1 MDFITRQLENKRL
14 PFFNNS
20 FGQTYISTDTR
31 DRQKS
36 FRNWMMRTWWPTRS
50 RCVNVKEMAA
60 FRCLSVESKNTDKD
74 NVPTTTRIHKKD
86 RGKTKSWQKKNER
99 DFVTRAFWKKARRSR
114 QHPLLVLR
122 KKRKKKRNNM
132 KGGKTKKPTR
142 LLFFLSTESKQK
154 IASQC
159 GRVIKWKTIRV
170 DWGCQERERGV
181 CYFGAVALSLSE
193 GKSHGFTSIKVAR
206 HLFSL
211 SSSSS

>member
-86 RGKTKSWQKKNER
+86 RGKTKSWQKKMSGISWPER
-99 DFVTRAFWKKARRSR
+99 SGKKHVVVDNTPCLSWERN
-114 QHPLLVLR
+114 VR
-122 KKRKKKRNNM
+122 KKETTWKGERLKNPHDSYSFFRPSPNKK
-132 KGGKTKKPTR
+132 
-142 LLFFLSTESKQK
+142 
-154 IASQC
+154 
-159 GRVIKWKTIRV
+159 
-170 DWGCQERERGV
+170 
-181 CYFGAVALSLSE
+181 
-193 GKSHGFTSIKVAR
+193 
-206 HLFSL
+206 
-211 SSSSS
+211 